1 MTFNQVCYYI
11 QRYSNFAFLGE
22 KITSGVFFCLRQ
34 SRRNGFQSG
43 GAMEDLIVL
52 SSTIGWPIRKLANSR
67 RSRMAKTIT
76 FWPCWSLLIVS
87 AFKPFL
93 YFICFPFF
101 FFLLLSPPGPARCR
115 RPCTID
121 RKLVSLFFPT
131 LHFYKPW
138 KHHETVRYRKA
149 ILGKN
154 ELTNKKERSLLF

>member
-43 GAMEDLIVL
+43 GAMEDWIVL

-93 YFICFPFF
+93 YFICFPSFSF
-101 FFLLLSPPGPARCR
+101 CYSVPLAPLGVAGPVRL
-115 RPCTID
+115 IEN
-121 RKLVSLFFPT
+121 LFHSSSQHYISINPENIT
-131 LHFYKPW
+131 KP
-138 KHHETVRYRKA
+138 
-149 ILGKN
+149 
-154 ELTNKKERSLLF
+154 